1 MDTMKLKL
9 KEKLKQANREN
20 KRKNKRIKELTKS
33 RDEWKRKS
41 LMHKKNE
48 DELQQLVKKTKSQL
62 SGILLT
68 IND

>member
-1 MDTMKLKL
+1 MDTMKLK
-9 KEKLKQANREN
+9 EKLKRANQEN

-62 SGILLT
+62 SGIHLN
-68 IND
+68 ISD